1 MLRQRLISLAFFLG
15 SFLFTALVFANMY
28 EVVANKDIP
37 FATSVVKVQPQQ
49 PINQIFQEFQIKGD
63 TRLLDQSGPMENLN
77 SLQIPALN
85 LDLTLEESRRIDG
98 LWYRRPSRGH
108 YVGLNKDDFGNTGD
122 YLIYTD
128 KSWRSVPSPDQIQ
141 TGMLVTI
148 SYEHSFSSNFTV
160 AEKTVLPDD
169 RSFIFSKAEG
179 REIILIVE
187 DDANH
192 TYYGFSL
199 SPK

>member
-1 MLRQRLISLAFFLG
+1 MLKQRLIAGSFFLG
-15 SFLFTALVFANMY
+15 SFLFTALVFMNMY
-28 EVVANKDIP
+28 EVVFNKDI
-37 FATSVVKVQPQQ
+37 ALASSVQRVEPQG
-49 PINQIFQEFQIKGD
+49 PINQIVQEFQIKSD
-63 TRLLDQSGPMENLN
+63 TRLLNQSGQMENLD
-77 SLQIPALN
+77 SLQIPSLKLN
-85 LDLTLEESRRIDG
+85 LTLEESRRIGG

-108 YVGLNKDDFGNTGD
+108 YVGLNKDDYGNTGD

-128 KSWRSVPSPDQIQ
+128 KSWRTVPAPDQIQ
-141 TGMLVTI
+141 TGMLATI
-148 SYEHSFSSNFTV
+148 AYQGGYAATFTV

-187 DDANH
+187 DDAAH

-199 SPK
+199 DPK